1 MCRKACERKTKN
13 ESKKMK
19 VKQTLGERI
28 SELRKE
34 KGFKQEEL
42 AEALGVTA
50 QAVSKWEND
59 ISCPDIMLLP
69 KLAELLGV
77 TVDELLSGKKE
88 TGTDYVPEGK
98 RKSPDELM
106 IRLSA
111 TSNDGSRV
119 KINLPVPLIKA
130 FMKSGVPMTSIVG
143 DSAGNMQIDWDRVL
157 SFAENGVVGK
167 LLEAE
172 DGDGDRVEI
181 TVE

>member
-1 MCRKACERKTKN
+1 M
-13 ESKKMK
+13 
-19 VKQTLGERI
+19 
-28 SELRKE
+28 RKE
-34 KGFKQEEL
+34 RGFKQEAL

-88 TGTDYVPEGK
+88 IGTDYVPKEK

-111 TSNDGSRV
+111 TSNDGGRV
-119 KINLPVPLIKA
+119 KINLPVPLIRA
-130 FMKSGVPMTSIVG
+130 FMDSGVPMTSIVG
-143 DSAGNMQIDWDRVL
+143 ERTGNMKIDWDRVL
-157 SFAENGVVGK
+157 SLVENGVVGK
-167 LLEAE
+167 LLEVE